1 MYLRHKSFIK
11 IQKTMTIVEILF
23 IGAIHIVLFVML
35 FTLQKISELR
45 SKNILIK
52 KEVLLYTSIAFIL
65 PLLSFILIITVAKKN
80 RDNMIAGMKS

>member
-1 MYLRHKSFIK
+1 
-11 IQKTMTIVEILF
+11 MTIVEILF